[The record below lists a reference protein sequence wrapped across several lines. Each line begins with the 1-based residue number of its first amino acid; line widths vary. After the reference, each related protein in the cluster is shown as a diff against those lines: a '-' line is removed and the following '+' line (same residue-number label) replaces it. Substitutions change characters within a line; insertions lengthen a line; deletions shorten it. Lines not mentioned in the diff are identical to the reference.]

1 MEETEEERPPAP
13 PLIIIYLTLLRYF
26 YFVSTNLTVLQA
38 RNNEGKHFVLDHL
51 VSQKRKTLN
60 GLKFEKPN

>member
-1 MEETEEERPPAP
+1 MTEEERP
-13 PLIIIYLTLLRYF
+13 PLIIIYLTLLLDIF
-26 YFVSTNLTVLQA
+26 ISTDLTVLQA

-60 GLKFEKPN
+60 GLKFEKKINQTKYH